1 MRLFEVLI
9 LFSLSFSLTGF
20 FFTRAKRPGWLRIQP
35 MLATACMAI
44 HVFMEGIRWQLIPA
58 YVLTGILCLVYFKG
72 IIKPGNVTHS
82 RGHLRLTRIAAGT
95 GIFVALLSAALAA
108 ALPVFE
114 LPKPAG
120 PHRVGTARF
129 YWTDTTR
136 GEPFTP
142 DPADHRQLLVEVWYP
157 AEVPDEIE
165 AVPYLPESSHV
176 FPPMIQL
183 LFDYARQG
191 GSAEWKADKSGW
203 APTFLLN
210 HVSLVQSHSFKDVP
224 VARTDSAYPVLI
236 FSHGYL
242 IGHVRQNTA
251 LMEHLASHGYV
262 IFSIAHPHETL
273 FWTESDGSIFT
284 LDSKNPLMIPQ
295 RDAALAQNS
304 DSGVAEIDAI
314 LAAHTTAEKDAR
326 LRAYLNNRVANWY
339 GTSGRLW
346 LDDTRFVIQEIEK
359 LNADR
364 NQHFLGGRLDLSRL
378 GVLGMSFGGKIVA
391 RFCAED
397 SRCRAGLD
405 LDGGLPLLEVLDN
418 PPSQPMM
425 VVYPADREAR
435 YDLLY
440 KRLNGSVYRVALHGA
455 SHIHVMEFAVMLD
468 PLLRLRSIRA
478 SKALQIIN
486 DYALAFFDQE
496 LQGKRSLL
504 LARPSPYKEAAFI
517 KQERQFNRAPV
528 N

>member
-1 MRLFEVLI
+1 VRILEVFI
-9 LFSLSFSLTGF
+9 LFSLLLSLLGF
-20 FFTRAKRPGWLRIQP
+20 FFSKAKRPAWLQIQP
-35 MLATACMAI
+35 LIATAFIAM
-44 HVFMEGIRWQLIPA
+44 HGVMEGMRWQLIPS
-58 YVLTGILCLVYFKG
+58 YVLTGILCLICLKAT
-72 IIKPGNVTHS
+72 IKSGKLRHS
-82 RGHLRLTRIAAGT
+82 SGHLRLMRIAAGI
-95 GIFVALLSAALAA
+95 GIFVALLSAVLAVV
-108 ALPVFE
+108 LPVFE
-114 LPKPAG
+114 LPKPTG
-120 PHRVGTARF
+120 PYRVGTTRF
-129 YWTDTTR
+129 HWTDSTR

-142 DPADHRQLLVEVWYP
+142 DPADHRRLLVEVWYP
-157 AEVPDEIE
+157 AEVPDGIRP
-165 AVPYLPESSHV
+165 VPYLPESSQV

-210 HVSLVQSHSFKDVP
+210 HIGLVQSHSFRDVP
-224 VARTDSAYPVLI
+224 VASANSAYPVLI

-273 FWTESDGSIFT
+273 FWTESDSSIVT
-284 LDSKNPLMIPQ
+284 LDPKNPLMIPQ

-304 DSGVAEIDAI
+304 DSGVAEINAI
-314 LAAHTTAEKDAR
+314 VAAPTTAEKDAR

-346 LDDTRFVIQEIEK
+346 LDDTRFVVQEIEK
-359 LNADR
+359 LNADTD
-364 NQHFLGGRLDLSRL
+364 QHIFGGCLDLSRL

-405 LDGGLPLLEVLDN
+405 LDGGLPLLQALDN

-425 VVYPADREAR
+425 VVYPAEREAR

-440 KRLNGSVYRVALHGA
+440 KRLDGTVYRVSLHRA
-455 SHIHVMEFAVMLD
+455 SHTHIMEFAIMLD
-468 PLLRLRSIRA
+468 PLLRLRAPRA
-478 SKALQIIN
+478 SKVLEIIN
-486 DYALAFFDQE
+486 AYALAFFDQE
-496 LQGKRSLL
+496 LLGRISPLL
-504 LARPSPYKEAAFI
+504 TRASPYREAIFI
-517 KQERQFNRAPV
+517 KQKK
-528 N
+528 